1 MLKQLTRLSVKAR
14 LIIAFA
20 VILFVPSITITVISY
35 TNTEQQIATKQLE
48 SAHESIKLLNDNLT
62 ATLQPKIDQVDF
74 LANYITGEQ
83 TQNDEA
89 HVHSLLREYL
99 AMHSDVAIAYVGT
112 ADKKMIRQPYYQYDS
127 SYDPTERPWYVEASK
142 NSNKTII
149 TAPYISTSSGE
160 LVVTIARQLQ
170 DKSAVIG
177 MDVSLQTIVDIANN
191 VKIGQNGFVTV
202 VDEMNHFIASPNA
215 ESGAVAEDS
224 YIEKLT
230 TNGDTD
236 VFGNF
241 TILYEE
247 NSFTGWKLYGHMAN
261 AEAGDAAKVA
271 LYKTLMVVLVCV
283 IVFVMLSYYII
294 VSILRPIRLLKEA
307 ATEISEGNL
316 ATTIPEMGSNEIGQ
330 LQTQF
335 SIMRKNLTH
344 LIEQVEASTQNVQQS
359 TTSLSKHANET
370 TNASELASASVQQIA
385 ATLDTQMSA
394 NEQNV
399 QTMEQMEQRMVVVN
413 NNSTEIANLAQ
424 QALTTA
430 ATGTQSVERTV
441 TQMNSIAGSV
451 TAADENVRALS
462 SRIDEIDSIVEVISS
477 IANQTNLLALNASI
491 EAARAGEHGKGFA
504 VVAQEVSKLADSSQA
519 SAKQISDLIVSI
531 QHDTNQSVQYMNSV
545 KDNVSDGL
553 TVTEETAGHFSQI
566 VTSLEQIT
574 PMINDIST
582 NTEEM
587 VAATIQATA
596 AANEIA
602 QQSQENTAAVE
613 EIVAITEQ
621 IHHSM
626 REIDEATEGLQQMS
640 NTLHA
645 EIQRFTK

>member
-1 MLKQLTRLSVKAR
+1 MIKQLTRLSIKAR

-89 HVHSLLREYL
+89 HIHSLLREYL

-142 NSNKTII
+142 NSNKAII

-202 VDEMNHFIASPNA
+202 VDETNHFVASPTA
-215 ESGAVAEDS
+215 ESGEVAEDA
-224 YIEKLT
+224 YVEKLA
-230 TNGDTD
+230 TNGDTG
-236 VFGNF
+236 VFGDF

-247 NSFTGWKLYGHMAN
+247 NTFTGWKLYGHMDN

-271 LYKTLMVVLVCV
+271 LYKTLMVVFFCI
-283 IVFVMLSYYII
+283 IVFVLMSYYII
-294 VSILRPIRLLKEA
+294 VSILKPIRLLKEA

-335 SIMRKNLTH
+335 SIMRANLTH

-462 SRIDEIDSIVEVISS
+462 TRIEEIDSIVEVISS

-545 KDNVSDGL
+545 KEDVSDGL

-613 EIVAITEQ
+613 EIVAVTEQ
-621 IHHSM
+621 IHNSM
-626 REIDEATEGLQQMS
+626 REIDEATENLQQMS
-640 NTLHA
+640 NTLHT